1 MTTLEEKIAVMQ
13 HFARGGEIEIRGTN
27 DTWYDMSTPEWDWA
41 IYEYRIKREPLRA
54 WFVATDDETLIHC
67 AHEGAARKV
76 ATATGGRVLEMIEL
90 P

>member
-1 MTTLEEKIAVMQ
+1 VTTLEEKIAVMQ
-13 HFARGGEIEIRGTN
+13 HFARGGEVEIRIDNRWFATLA
-27 DTWYDMSTPEWDWA
+27 PAWDW
-41 IYEYRIKREPLRA
+41 YSFDYRIKHEALRA

-76 ATATGGRVLEMIEL
+76 ATATGGRVLEMVEVL